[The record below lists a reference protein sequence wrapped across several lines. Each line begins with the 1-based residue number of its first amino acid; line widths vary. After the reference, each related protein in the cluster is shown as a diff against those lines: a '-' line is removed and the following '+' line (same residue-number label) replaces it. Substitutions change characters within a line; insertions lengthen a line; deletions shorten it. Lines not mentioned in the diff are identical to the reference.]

1 MMPGR
6 KRSLLDSFA
15 MLAFLN
21 KERGFEKVRSL
32 LRAAETSSEPL
43 LMNEINIGEVYYV
56 TAKDRSVDRAEDFLH
71 RLETLPILP
80 VSNFFADVLEAA
92 RIKARFPISYADAFV
107 VATAVRM
114 NAAIVTGDPEFQV
127 VPHLVTIVWL

>member
-1 MMPGR
+1 MPAR
-6 KRSLLDSFA
+6 RRSLLDSFA

-21 KERGFEKVRSL
+21 KERGFEKVKSL
-32 LRAAETSSEPL
+32 LRAAEASSERL

-56 TAKDRSVDRAEDFLH
+56 TAKDRSLERAEDFLH

-80 VSNFFADVLEAA
+80 VSNSFADVLEAA

-114 NAAIVTGDPEFQV
+114 NAAIVTGDPEFQS

>member
-1 MMPGR
+1 MPAR
-6 KRSLLDSFA
+6 RRSLLDSFA

-21 KERGFEKVRSL
+21 KERGFEKVKSL
-32 LRAAETSSEPL
+32 LRAAETTSEPL

-56 TAKDRSVDRAEDFLH
+56 TAKDRSVERAEEFLH

-80 VSNFFADVLEAA
+80 VSNSFADVLEAA

-107 VATAVRM
+107 VATAVRL
-114 NAAIVTGDPEFQV
+114 NAAIVTGDPEFQS
-127 VPHLVTIVWL
+127 VPHLVKIVWL

>member
-1 MMPGR
+1 MMPAR
-6 KRSLLDSFA
+6 RRNLLDSFA

-32 LRAAETSSEPL
+32 LRAAETTSEPL

-56 TAKDRSVDRAEDFLH
+56 TAKDRSVERAEEFLH
-71 RLETLPILP
+71 RLETLPIQP
-80 VSNFFADVLEAA
+80 VSNSFADVLEAA

-114 NAAIVTGDPEFQV
+114 NAAIVTGDPEFQS
-127 VPHLVTIVWL
+127 VPPLVTIVWL

>member
-1 MMPGR
+1 MPAR

-21 KERGFEKVRSL
+21 RERGFEKVRSL
-32 LRAAETSSEPL
+32 LRAAEASAEPL

-56 TAKDRSVDRAEDFLH
+56 TAKDRSVGHAEEFLR
-71 RLETLPILP
+71 RLETLPIQP
-80 VSNFFADVLEAA
+80 ISNSFGEVLEAA
-92 RIKARFPISYADAFV
+92 RIKARFPISYADAFA

-114 NAAIVTGDPEFQV
+114 DAVIVTGDPEFDAV
-127 VPHLVTIVWL
+127 SHLVTLDRL

>member
-1 MMPGR
+1 MTPAR
-6 KRSLLDSFA
+6 RRSVLDSFA

-21 KERGFEKVRSL
+21 KERGFEKVKSL
-32 LRAAETSSEPL
+32 LRAAETTSEPL

-56 TAKDRSVDRAEDFLH
+56 TAKDRSMDRAEEFLH
-71 RLETLPILP
+71 RLETLPIQP
-80 VSNFFADVLEAA
+80 VSNSFADVLEAA

-114 NAAIVTGDPEFQV
+114 NAAVVTGDPEFQS

>member
-6 KRSLLDSFA
+6 RRSLLDSFA

-21 KERGFEKVRSL
+21 KERGFAKVRSL
-32 LRAAETSSEPL
+32 LRAAETSSEHL

-56 TAKDRSVDRAEDFLH
+56 TAKDRSLDRAEEFLH
-71 RLETLPILP
+71 RLETLPIQP
-80 VSNFFADVLEAA
+80 VSNSFADVLEAA

-114 NAAIVTGDPEFQV
+114 NAAIVTGDPEFRA
-127 VPHLVTIVWL
+127 VPHLVKIHWI

>member
-1 MMPGR
+1 MPAR
-6 KRSLLDSFA
+6 RRSLLDSFA

-21 KERGFEKVRSL
+21 KERGFEKVKSL
-32 LRAAETSSEPL
+32 LRAAEASSEPL

-56 TAKDRSVDRAEDFLH
+56 TAKDRSVERAEEFLH

-80 VSNFFADVLEAA
+80 VSNSFADVLEAA

-114 NAAIVTGDPEFQV
+114 NAAIVTGDPEFQS

>member
-1 MMPGR
+1 MMPAR
-6 KRSLLDSFA
+6 RRSLLDSFA

-21 KERGFEKVRSL
+21 KERGFEKVKSL
-32 LRAAETSSEPL
+32 LRAAEASSEPL

-56 TAKDRSVDRAEDFLH
+56 TAKDRSVERAEEFLH

-80 VSNFFADVLEAA
+80 VSNSFADVLEAA

-114 NAAIVTGDPEFQV
+114 NAAIVTGDPEFQS

>member
-1 MMPGR
+1 MPAR
-6 KRSLLDSFA
+6 RRSVLDSFA

-21 KERGFEKVRSL
+21 KERGFEKVKSL
-32 LRAAETSSEPL
+32 LRAAETTSEPL

-56 TAKDRSVDRAEDFLH
+56 TARDRSMDRAEEFLH
-71 RLETLPILP
+71 RLETLPIQP
-80 VSNFFADVLEAA
+80 VSNSFADVLEAA

-114 NAAIVTGDPEFQV
+114 NAAVVTGDPEFQS

>member
-1 MMPGR
+1 MPGR
-6 KRSLLDSFA
+6 RRSVLDSFA

-32 LRAAETSSEPL
+32 LRAAETTSEPL

-56 TAKDRSVDRAEDFLH
+56 TAKDRSVERAEEFLH

-80 VSNFFADVLEAA
+80 VSNSFADVLEAA

-114 NAAIVTGDPEFQV
+114 NAAIVTGDPEFQS